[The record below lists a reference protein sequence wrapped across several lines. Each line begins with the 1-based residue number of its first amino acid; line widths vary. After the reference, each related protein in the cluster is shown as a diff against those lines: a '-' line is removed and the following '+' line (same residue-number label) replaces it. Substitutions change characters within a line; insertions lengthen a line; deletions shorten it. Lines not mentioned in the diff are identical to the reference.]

1 MGLEFDGFTLDTE
14 RFQLIRSGEVVAVEP
29 KVFDFILFMARSGG
43 RVVTKDELIEGLW
56 GGRIVSE
63 TAVSSCVKAARKA
76 LGDDGRTQS
85 VIKTVHGRGFRFAL
99 EPSEPA
105 TPVVESPVT
114 PAGTIDMPFVQPS
127 LVVLPADVPG
137 DAPGLGFV
145 GKQVTDTL
153 RTALGR
159 MPFMTIL
166 SRKAV
171 ETLRSASLQD
181 LKAHAGEG
189 YLFDLT
195 LGLDGDKVVG
205 LAELTSIGSG
215 ALIWSRKVDVSADQA
230 APALINEILPRLE
243 PALAQSIYER
253 MKNDPASSDARP
265 LILQALSVTSIKGWH
280 GESFAEAEG
289 LLRKAIAIDPDLPLG
304 RALLAL
310 IVALGQRVGF
320 SEADDDSRR
329 AALHEAETAMGMD
342 PMDSTVLGLAGCAMA
357 DAGEPERA
365 IPILRR
371 AIELNPDNAHAHAA
385 LGAALASVRS
395 YDEGI
400 VALQHGI
407 AISPFDNRL
416 PVWQSM
422 LALTQLINGDPD
434 TALETAKGAVAYDDR
449 TYMSRMVL
457 TGVHLARGEEDQAIA
472 ALGETRRVNKGLSPG
487 QVVPILGKKLGSA
500 FVDLMDKVPA

>member
-1 MGLEFDGFTLDTE
+1 MEFETFRLDE
-14 RFQLIRSGEVVAVEP
+14 DRFELIRDGNVVQVEP
-29 KVFDFILFMARSGG
+29 KVFDFIRFMAGSQG
-43 RVVTKDELIEGLW
+43 RVVTKDELIETLW

-85 VIKTVHGRGFRFAL
+85 IIKTVHGRGFRFAA
-99 EPSEPA
+99 EPIAGAEPA
-105 TPVVESPVT
+105 PAASA
-114 PAGTIDMPFVQPS
+114 PAGAIDMPFVQPS
-127 LVVLPADVPG
+127 LVVLPADVTG
-137 DAPGLGFV
+137 DAPGLSFAGR
-145 GKQVTDTL
+145 QVTDTL

-171 ETLRSASLQD
+171 ERLREASLND
-181 LKAHAGEG
+181 LKSHAGEG

-195 LGLDGDKVVG
+195 LGLEREHVIA
-205 LAELTSIGSG
+205 LAELTAIGTG
-215 ALIWSRKVDVSADQA
+215 ALIWSRKIEVTADQA
-230 APALINEILPRLE
+230 APALVEEILPRLE
-243 PALAQSIYER
+243 PALARAIYETL
-253 MKNDPASSDARP
+253 KQDPTTSDARP
-265 LILQALSVTSIKGWH
+265 LILQALNVTTIKGWH
-280 GESFAEAEG
+280 GESFAEAEQ
-289 LLRKAIAIDPDLPLG
+289 LLRKAVSMDPDLSLG

-329 AALHEAETAMGMD
+329 AAMLDAEAAMRLD
-342 PMDSTVLGLAGCAMA
+342 PMNSTVLGLAACAMA

-371 AIELNPDNAHAHAA
+371 AVELNPDNAHAHAA
-385 LGAALASVRS
+385 LGAALAAVKA

-400 VALQHGI
+400 MALEHGI

-422 LALTQLINGDPD
+422 LALAQLINGDPEK
-434 TALETAKGAVAYDDR
+434 ALVTAKGAVEYDDR

-457 TGVHLARGEEDQAIA
+457 TGVHLARGEQDQAIA
-472 ALGETRRVNKGLSPG
+472 ALGECRRVNKALSPG
-487 QVVPILGKKLGSA
+487 QVMPILGKRLGAA
-500 FVDLMDKVPA
+500 FVELMDQVPA